1 MIRNQ
6 ISLSWKSQKK
16 NRKPYF
22 SNGTAALD
30 VTAPKRKRQFDRG
43 SGASKF
49 CEPKG
54 DQAMGKPHEMACSD
68 VDECSVR
75 KPSKK
80 CVFVRIFHGDING
93 DMSWYA
99 ME

>member
-1 MIRNQ
+1 
-6 ISLSWKSQKK
+6 
-16 NRKPYF
+16 
-22 SNGTAALD
+22 
-30 VTAPKRKRQFDRG
+30 
-43 SGASKF
+43 
-49 CEPKG
+49 
-54 DQAMGKPHEMACSD
+54 MGKPHEMACSD